1 MVFHSNFSRNL
12 RKSTKWSL
20 AALPKISIILVAG
33 ALVLSR
39 GFSSWAALITGKVQD
54 YDPTSK
60 QATINLGKSDGIDKY
75 DQGKI
80 ELSSLDDPNTRFV
93 GANITVLSVDQNTAI
108 VSVREAPGVQ
118 IPIKPGA
125 RVTLDTGSGTLRRK
139 KEAQLLAQQQTPSNP
154 NQIEQ
159 ARAAAAQRQRE
170 LEQARAAAAQRQR
183 ELEQARAAAAQ
194 RQRELEQAQA
204 RQAQQE
210 RELEQARAAAAQR
223 QRELEQARAAAA
235 QRQRELEQAQ
245 AQQTRQERYPEEAQV
260 VPQRQRELEQARAR
274 QAQQERELEQAQAS
288 AAQRQR
294 ELEQA
299 KARQAQQERELEKAQ
314 ADAAQRRREL
324 EQAQT
329 PKDWTTAARTYWRQ
343 DSPADIQVGGKVAD
357 LPSDYLSAYLNAR
370 RQPSPE
376 TYYAFAQTLIDYQ
389 VPQKALM
396 WLTEAESSFPQ
407 TRAVN
412 DVYEAVALA
421 QLGEVERGLSHLELS
436 GMPDDPLI
444 TEVKSYLL
452 TQQAAWQDVSSLYEQ
467 KHSPVTLNNYLIA
480 QYCTQPPQIDRE
492 TNIEPAPCPF
502 GSIISSSEPS
512 TEGLK
517 TIRKLSGRSAL
528 RYSSDPYLLNTLG
541 FLALQTE
548 NYERAYVYYQQL
560 AQVLDRH
567 SSNPPQLESLKV
579 NAFNY
584 VNNYNQNYEF
594 LTSRSVNLDL
604 LRGRQ
609 DMITAFIS
617 LQGAENLARGF
628 VNGGNTGRMIGNAI
642 RTIFGAIRSNI
653 QSNQLADE
661 RRATLDQM
669 RRIFAQ
675 DMNLIAARPKLE
687 ARQLLTLT
695 AANPRQRSVERKLL
709 DALR

>member
-12 RKSTKWSL
+12 RKSRKWSL

-75 DQGKI
+75 DRGKI

-125 RVTLDTGSGTLRRK
+125 RVTLDTGSGAVRRT

-159 ARAAAAQRQRE
+159 ARAAAARRQRE
-170 LEQARAAAAQRQR
+170 LEQARAAPAQRQR

-223 QRELEQARAAAA
+223 QRELEQA
-235 QRQRELEQAQ
+235 Q
-245 AQQTRQERYPEEAQV
+245 AQQTRQERYPEQAQASAA
-260 VPQRQRELEQARAR
+260 QRQRELEQARAR
-274 QAQQERELEQAQAS
+274 QAQQERELEKAQAS
-288 AAQRQR
+288 
-294 ELEQA
+294 
-299 KARQAQQERELEKAQ
+299 
-314 ADAAQRRREL
+314 AAQRRREL

-329 PKDWTTAARTYWRQ
+329 PQDWTTAARTYWRQ
-343 DSPADIQVGGKVAD
+343 DSPADIQVGGQVAD

-452 TQQAAWQDVSSLYEQ
+452 TQKAAWQDVSSLYEQ

-480 QYCTQPPQIDRE
+480 QYCTQPPQIGRE
-492 TNIEPAPCPF
+492 TEIEPAPCPF

-604 LRGRQ
+604 LRARQ
-609 DMITAFIS
+609 DRITAFIS
-617 LQGAENLARGF
+617 LQGAGNLASDLINDRSTRRIF
-628 VNGGNTGRMIGNAI
+628 VNGARALVGI
-642 RTIFGAIRSNI
+642 IRSNI

-661 RRATLDQM
+661 RRAILDQM

-687 ARQLLTLT
+687 AKQLLTLT
-695 AANPRQRSVERKLL
+695 AANPGQRSVERKLL

>member
-170 LEQARAAAAQRQR
+170 LEQARAAAAQRQ
-183 ELEQARAAAAQ
+183 
-194 RQRELEQAQA
+194 
-204 RQAQQE
+204 

-628 VNGGNTGRMIGNAI
+628 VNGSNTGRMIGNAI

-687 ARQLLTLT
+687 AKQLLTLT
-695 AANPRQRSVERKLL
+695 AANPGQRSVERKLL